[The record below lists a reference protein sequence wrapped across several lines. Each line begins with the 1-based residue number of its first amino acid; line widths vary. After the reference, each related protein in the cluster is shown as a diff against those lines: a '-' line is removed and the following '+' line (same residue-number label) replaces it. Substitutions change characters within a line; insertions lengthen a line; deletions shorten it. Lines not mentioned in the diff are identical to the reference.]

1 MQYGRVMDA
10 KEHKTADAKG
20 IPVQQN
26 ASAKALPQAEAKS
39 ITPTNKSEPKSPGRR
54 GTENKGAAAQTEESS
69 KAILSSRRQNT
80 DVTEN
85 GICKSFLV
93 FLCVE

>member
-1 MQYGRVMDA
+1 MDA

-20 IPVQQN
+20 IPVQRN
-26 ASAKALPQAEAKS
+26 VSAKALPRAEAKS
-39 ITPTNKSEPKSPGRR
+39 ITSTKKSEPKLPGRR
-54 GTENKGAAAQTEESS
+54 VTENKGSATQTEESS

-85 GICKSFLV
+85 GMCKSFQV
-93 FLCVE
+93 FSVE